1 MKDLSMV
8 RGAISTM
15 LGVATSRVLGL
26 LREMTIAFAFGSSW
40 ALDAFWVAYT
50 IPNLLR
56 YLLAEGALSA
66 SLVPVLSR
74 LVHRGDRDRALKV
87 AGMALSLALI
97 FSGASALAIA
107 LTSPALTRALA
118 PGFGPHSSALA
129 QKLTVFLSPYI
140 VFMSAGAVLMG
151 LLNSAGHFFAPA
163 ASSAVSNLLVI
174 ALTLVLCVR
183 MGFGIWGL
191 ALAVMAGGLSQY
203 LFQHLYA
210 VLKGMPVR
218 PALPRREGELLEAA
232 GRFLPY
238 AAGNSLSQLG
248 VVIDRFLA
256 SFLEEGS
263 ISTLGYAF
271 RFLQLPLGLFA
282 VGVAQAALPAL
293 SVSEGPLFAETLRRA
308 MGLSLF
314 VSIPAAMGL
323 LALSKPLMLA
333 FFYGGA
339 FGERELW
346 GSSSA
351 LSLYA
356 LGIPATAV
364 YFIATRAFYA
374 AGRTKEPL
382 ICTALG
388 LSSNFVLSA
397 LLMRGLS
404 FRGIALAT
412 SISAFLSA
420 WMALRMLGGKA
431 LPGLPWWGKLAASS
445 VPPFLAILLASR
457 AFDPSSRLGAI
468 SLVALSSLGFSA
480 LFFSLG
486 QRLGLSE
493 ARALKEILLGVIKWR
508 RAGS

>member
-1 MKDLSMV
+1 MV

-26 LREMTIAFAFGSSW
+26 LREITIAFAFGSSW

-50 IPNLLR
+50 VPNLLR

-74 LVHRGDRDRALKV
+74 LVHRGDREGALRV
-87 AGMALSLALI
+87 AGMALSLALLL
-97 FSGASALAIA
+97 SGASALAISA
-107 LTSPALTRALA
+107 LSPLLTRALA
-118 PGFGPHSSALA
+118 PGFGLQPSALA
-129 QKLTVFLSPYI
+129 QSLTVFLSPYL

-151 LLNSAGHFFAPA
+151 LLNSTGHFFAPA

-174 ALTLVLCVR
+174 ALTLLLCVR
-183 MGFGIWGL
+183 MGLGIWGL
-191 ALAVMAGGLSQY
+191 AVAVMAGGLSQY

-210 VLKGMPVR
+210 LLRGMPVR
-218 PALPRREGELLEAA
+218 PRLPRRDEGLAEAA

-263 ISTLGYAF
+263 ISTLSYAF

-293 SVSEGPLFAETLRRA
+293 SVSQGPLFGETLRRA

-314 VSIPAAMGL
+314 VSVPAAMGL
-323 LALSKPLMLA
+323 LALSRPLMLT

-339 FGERELW
+339 FGERELL

-388 LSSNFVLSA
+388 LTSNFLLSA
-397 LLMRGLS
+397 VLMQGLS
-404 FRGIALAT
+404 FKGIALAT
-412 SISAFLSA
+412 SISSFLSA
-420 WMALRMLGGKA
+420 WTALRMLELEV
-431 LPGLPWWGKLAASS
+431 LPAPSWWGKLAASS
-445 VPPFLAILLASR
+445 LPPFLAVLAASR
-457 AFDPSSRLGAI
+457 ALEPSSKTEAA
-468 SLVALSSLGFSA
+468 SLVALSVLGFCA
-480 LFFSLG
+480 LFFALG
-486 QRLGLSE
+486 QRLGLPE
-493 ARALKEILLGVIKWR
+493 ARAFGGILSGVIKWR